1 MPIQE
6 KSITVNK
13 IGGANMSRLDQVLNL
28 VRVLRE
34 KGENPILVVSAFK
47 GVTDHLIQALDQLDG
62 KDYDEAAIREAF
74 KKAFDIVTEKIDE
87 FIKTEDRKSQARE
100 HVQKEMDIC
109 IQTLLTHKQITT
121 ALAPDSKTYEVRDKI
136 IAFGE
141 RSAVGVLEAYLQ
153 ENEVTAKAINDVAYK
168 GNGEA
173 AGTKVSKRELHR
185 GIQRGIAEA
194 LSPEI
199 GEVDQRILII
209 GGHVKDVL
217 RGMIPEIGRSYT
229 DTTAVD
235 TTLAIERI
243 LRRPVDATIA
253 WKEVSGILS
262 ADPKQLDPTVNTPRV
277 HHDVSLREAIE
288 FAGSGSEVMQLDALS
303 LALTEEVSL
312 ALKDIKNPEAEGTT
326 FSIGESRSEFPF
338 KVVRFNKNV
347 DIVSF
352 TIPEMEMTPGFVA
365 ELAQPFKE
373 QGISI
378 NDILTAGTSISLT
391 INLPTG
397 DAEKTELR
405 RRIRKTIAR
414 LRSIKLGEEV
424 YECNPQWDKS
434 KANVVVIGDELKGA
448 AGILSII
455 SGVLAAHRISIEG
468 ITHDSEQRKISLY
481 VDKKNATKAVQAL
494 HRVFIDKDEEY
505 AKEIAGKIQDVMN
518 SFLQSN

>member
-1 MPIQE
+1 ME
-6 KSITVNK
+6 RSLTVNK
-13 IGGANMSRLDQVLNL
+13 IGGANMNRMDQVLSL

-47 GVTDHLIQALDQLDG
+47 GVTDHLIQALDQLNG
-62 KDYDEAAIREAF
+62 KNYDEAVIREAF
-74 KKAFDIVTEKIDE
+74 RKAFDIVTGKIDE
-87 FIKTEDRKSQARE
+87 FIKTENCKSQARE

-109 IQTLLTHKQITT
+109 IQTLLTHKQVTT
-121 ALAPDSKTYEVRDKI
+121 TLAPDQKTYKIRDKI

-141 RSAVGVLEAYLQ
+141 RSVVGVLEAYLQ
-153 ENEVTAKAINDVAYK
+153 ENNISAKAINDVAYK

-194 LSPEI
+194 LNPEI
-199 GEVDQRILII
+199 ENVDRQVLII

-217 RGMIPEIGRSYT
+217 RGMISEIGRSYT

-243 LRRPVDATIA
+243 LRKPVDATIA
-253 WKEVSGILS
+253 WKRIGGILS
-262 ADPKQLDPTVNTPRV
+262 ADPKQLDEAVNTPKI

-288 FAGSGSEVMQLDALS
+288 FAGAGSEVMQIDALS
-303 LALTEEVSL
+303 LALVEEVPL
-312 ALKDIKNPEAEGTT
+312 VLKDIENPEAEGTT

-352 TIPEMEMTPGFVA
+352 TMPEMAMMPGFVA
-365 ELAQPFKE
+365 ELTQPFKE
-373 QGISI
+373 QDISI

-391 INLPTG
+391 INLPE
-397 DAEKTELR
+397 DEAEKTELR
-405 RRIRKTIAR
+405 KRIRKTIAR

-434 KANVVVIGDELKGA
+434 KANVVIIGDELKGA
-448 AGILSII
+448 SGVLSII

-481 VDKKNATKAVQAL
+481 VDKKNAAKAVQAL
-494 HRVFIDKDEEY
+494 HRVFIDKDEDY
-505 AKEIAGKIQDVMN
+505 AKEIAGKIQEVMN
-518 SFLQSN
+518 SFLQPN